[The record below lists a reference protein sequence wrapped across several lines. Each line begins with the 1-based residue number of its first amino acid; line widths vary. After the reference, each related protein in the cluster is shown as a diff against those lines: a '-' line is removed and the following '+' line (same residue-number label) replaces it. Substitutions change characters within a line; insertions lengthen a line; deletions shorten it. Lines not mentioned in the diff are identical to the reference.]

1 MPWDYIWEIIMALVP
16 PHDAEDGHV
25 QRWRL
30 VVALLLG
37 GSIMA
42 TALHIAWACGFLTFA
57 GLDGFAKADDL
68 NGLTA
73 QLASIQ
79 GGQLR
84 SEIMLTRNNQCMAI
98 KSQNGQALKV
108 LTTDL
113 QDALDRYQSLT
124 KHRYALPDCSEF

>member
-1 MPWDYIWEIIMALVP
+1 
-16 PHDAEDGHV
+16 
-25 QRWRL
+25 
-30 VVALLLG
+30 LLG

-124 KHRYALPDCSEF
+124 KHRYAQPDCSEF